1 MPGLLER
8 ARGIRRPRVAS
19 SAVDDGGVSLEE
31 RSELL
36 EEIDR
41 LFASRRVID
50 DGTMFAKA
58 GRRSGAGLPITVN
71 IAAVVVLAGGII
83 ASLYLFTP
91 STAQGGTQDSGYRTA
106 EGLIVQQVRRQA
118 TQALSAR
125 QRQIAAIQAELD
137 RLQGSQDSSNP
148 KLAAASDARRTQLE
162 AELAQLRSEA
172 DGRLAQVRSEADARL
187 ASFAAARR
195 QESFLIGQLQAI
207 FQNVGSRLS
216 SNDFASALSGV
227 SAADRLLADARA
239 AEGAAGDIARIAPA
253 LLAGDEVLRAAIRY
267 DQAAL
272 ASAAAAAGSAQ
283 PLTGRV
289 AEIDRLVRQADAK
302 YASGDVQ
309 GAAALYSE
317 AVTSLSSVAH
327 AYDRLEAIRKGPR
340 DKELGQLAARIRD
353 LERTVSELQ
362 ARVIEQ
368 DRTLAQYRDR
378 FDSQAAT
385 IADQARFIERQ
396 KLAMKRSSD
405 QLAAV
410 IRSVQNGIASLNTSV
425 ATASASGRATTTSE
439 MVDLLRTKVTLRE
452 AVDSKAV
459 RQRYPELYDKLD
471 PFFREYGH
479 VYRREGSDAAL
490 AGISSALKA
499 VITSLDVALPGTP
512 TAFQGESTDSYGPP
526 ARDEAIAAYLARLNG
541 ILGGLL
547 PPEN

>member
-8 ARGIRRPRVAS
+8 ARGMHRPRAAS
-19 SAVDDGGVSLEE
+19 FAVDDGGVSVEE

-41 LFASRRVID
+41 LFASRKVID
-50 DGTMFAKA
+50 DGTMVAKA
-58 GRRSGAGLPITVN
+58 RRRSGAGLPIAVN

-91 STAQGGTQDSGYRTA
+91 STAQGVAQDGGYRTA

-125 QRQIAAIQAELD
+125 QRQIAGIQAELD
-137 RLQGSQDSSNP
+137 RLKGSRESSNP

-172 DGRLAQVRSEADARL
+172 DSRLAQARSEADARL

-195 QESFLIGQLQAI
+195 QESFLIDQLQAI
-207 FQNVGSRLS
+207 YQNVGSRLS
-216 SNDFASALSGV
+216 SNDFAGAVSGV

-272 ASAAAAAGSAQ
+272 ASAGSAQ
-283 PLTGRV
+283 PLTGKV

-309 GAAALYSE
+309 GAAALYGE

-340 DKELGQLAARIRD
+340 DKELGQLGARIRD

-385 IADQARFIERQ
+385 IGDQARLIERQ

-410 IRSVQNGIASLNTSV
+410 IRSVQNGIASLDTSV
-425 ATASASGRATTTSE
+425 AAASASGRAATTSE
-439 MVDLLRTKVTLRE
+439 MVDLLRTKITLRE

-471 PFFREYGH
+471 PFFREYGE
-479 VYRREGSDAAL
+479 VYRRQGSDAAL

-499 VITSLDVALPGTP
+499 VITSLDVALPGAP

-526 ARDEAIAAYLARLNG
+526 ARDEAVAAYLARLNG